1 MLNKLHRQ
9 FVVVTVL
16 LVGLILVGVM
26 GVSLYSTYRSQEQM
40 VDDALERILHNV
52 NDASAT
58 GSSTVNLGKG
68 NPRPNMLTAAVM
80 VEADGTITGYT
91 TTIAELSEEQLGD
104 TIAEVLQS
112 GASEGTIADEH
123 ITWRSTSN
131 ADGTTTIALVETSI
145 MDESF
150 SRQLVSTISIV
161 FVALLILLFISWY
174 LTKWMLKPV
183 EEAWQAQKRFV
194 ADASHELKTPLAVI
208 LANSQILQADPDVP
222 DDTRRWVDSTADEAQ
237 QMSALVNDLL
247 TLARA
252 DENTVSGLGGMPK
265 ERLDFS
271 DIVDGIALEFD
282 AVAFERGC
290 VLDSAIE
297 PAIMVEG
304 DPQNLKRLAKILV
317 DNATKYAPSGSTV
330 TLKLVRDQ
338 GHAVLSVN
346 NLGTPIDPEDLPHLF
361 ERFYRSDKART
372 RETGGFGLGLAIAQ
386 SITESH
392 GGTIAVA
399 SDADHGTTFTVR
411 LPEAR

>member
-1 MLNKLHRQ
+1 MLKKLHRQ

-52 NDASAT
+52 NDASAS
-58 GSSTVNLGKG
+58 GSAAVNLGKD
-68 NPRPNMLTAAVM
+68 NPRPNMLTAAVK

-91 TTIAELSEEQLGD
+91 TTIAELSEDQLGD

-112 GASEGTIADEH
+112 GAADGTIADEH

-161 FVALLILLFISWY
+161 IVALLILLFISWY

-208 LANSQILQADPDVP
+208 LANSQILQADQDVP
-222 DDTRRWVDSTADEAQ
+222 DDTRRWIDSTADEAQ

-252 DENTVSGLGGMPK
+252 DENTASGLGSMPK

-271 DIVDGIALEFD
+271 DIVDNIALEFD

-290 VLDSAIE
+290 MLDSEIE
-297 PAIMVEG
+297 PAIMVQG
-304 DPQNLKRLAKILV
+304 DTQTLKRLAKILV

-330 TLKLVRDQ
+330 TLRLVRDQ

-392 GGTIAVA
+392 GGTIAVT